1 MNYQIIGKNIEI
13 TDAIS
18 SSVEKKMKRMD
29 KYFKHEENINC
40 RVVCSTHTT
49 VQKVE
54 VTIFLPKVTLRAEVK
69 DEDLYKAIDMA
80 IDKLEGQMRKL
91 KTRASKDVQ
100 DRLSIGEAI
109 ALDNVVTALEKE
121 KEEEIV
127 VRAKSYYLE
136 GMSMEEAITRMDALG
151 HDFFLYLDNEDDRI
165 AVVYKRKEG
174 GYGVIEAENPIV

>member
-1 MNYQIIGKNIEI
+1 MKYQIIGKNIEI
-13 TDAIS
+13 TDAIY

-69 DEDLYKAIDMA
+69 DEDLYRAIDMA

-91 KTRASKDVQ
+91 KTRASRDVQ
-100 DRLSIGEAI
+100 DHLSIGEDI
-109 ALDNVVTALEKE
+109 ALDNVVSEYEKE

-151 HDFFLYLDNEDDRI
+151 HDFFLYLDNDEDHI
-165 AVVYKRKEG
+165 AVVYRRKEG
-174 GYGVIEAENPIV
+174 GYGVIEAENPIA